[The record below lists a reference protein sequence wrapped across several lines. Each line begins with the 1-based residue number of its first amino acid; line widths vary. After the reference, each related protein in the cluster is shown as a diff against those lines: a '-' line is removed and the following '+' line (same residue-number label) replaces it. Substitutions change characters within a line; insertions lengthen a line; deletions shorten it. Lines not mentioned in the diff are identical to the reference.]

1 MRAPIPAVAV
11 LVGFRCPTHVV
22 ALPDGGVAVAD
33 SDNNRVKVFN
43 GQGELRLTI
52 EYHDGERI
60 FRNPR
65 GLATDGEHL
74 FVSDSS
80 HHCIRKMRLEDGEP
94 IASLGSQGS
103 SRGALAYRD
112 AQAPLT
118 ARHMSESASPRLLPV
133 HPPSHPTPPP
143 HPRPTAPPLHAGR

>member
-22 ALPDGGVAVAD
+22 ALPDGGVVVAD

-65 GLATDGEHL
+65 GLATDGEYL

-80 HHCIRKMRLEDGEP
+80 HHCIRKMRLEGGEP

-103 SRGALAYRD
+103 SRGALAYR
-112 AQAPLT
+112 APKPPLP
-118 ARHMSESASPRLLPV
+118 RHMSGQLRPPP
-133 HPPSHPTPPP
+133 PPSTLPTPYPDRP
-143 HPRPTAPPLHAGR
+143 HPLA

>member
-22 ALPDGGVAVAD
+22 ALPDGGVVVAD

-65 GLATDGEHL
+65 GLATDGEYL

-80 HHCIRKMRLEDGEP
+80 HHCIRKMRLEGGEP

-103 SRGALAYRD
+103 SRGALAYR
-112 AQAPLT
+112 ALKP
-118 ARHMSESASPRLLPV
+118 PLLPATCPASFV
-133 HPPSHPTPPP
+133 PLHPPPPPSTLPTPHPGRP
-143 HPRPTAPPLHAGR
+143 HPLA